1 MFTDT
6 ANRANN
12 TAGDTAADAVKADS
26 ANYMTAG
33 NGAASAP
40 STFTDIPYKMHLLLE
55 IGQLLMENGTD
66 SDRTVRYLKRT
77 ATYLGIPADHL
88 QIHITYTSIMLNVAN
103 PERTYTEIRKCRKH
117 AVNMYTLAATARLIW
132 RAMKARYTL
141 DRFNKRIEQ
150 VKAKPLPYT
159 PLQTAVG
166 SSFACGGS
174 CLLFGCDFPAFFVTA
189 VCAFFGFFT
198 RIFCNRHGFNPYA
211 SISIAAFVATL
222 MACLSQRFELSAT
235 PMLPIVACALFMVP
249 GVPLMNS
256 AADMINNYIAAGI
269 TRATDTLLIISS
281 MAFGT
286 AVAMQVGQFSDFAS
300 LSLSPGDIYLY
311 HPIAGAI
318 SAGGFS
324 LLFNVPR
331 RVTWVVA
338 IGGML
343 VIFIRNV
350 CMFDLGLGQAASSFF
365 GAASLGL
372 LALSAVRWFHIPN
385 IVLTLPSAIPLIPGV
400 LLYRS
405 LFTLLNIDTISPEM
419 LSAGVRSGIEA
430 ITIIISITIGVTI
443 QNIFFSRQIR
453 QRKIAQ
459 EKRLMERFEEK

>member
-1 MFTDT
+1 MSTDT
-6 ANRANN
+6 AITNSIS
-12 TAGDTAADAVKADS
+12 DTAKKIGT
-26 ANYMTAG
+26 Y
-33 NGAASAP
+33 ASLSSFA
-40 STFTDIPYKMHLLLE
+40 DIPYKMHLLLE

-66 SDRTVRYLKRT
+66 SERIMHYLKRT
-77 ATYLGIPADHL
+77 AVYMGIPPNHL
-88 QIHITYTSIMLNVAN
+88 QIHITYTSILLNVSN
-103 PERTYTEIRKCRKH
+103 PERTYTKIRKCRKH
-117 AVNMYTLAATARLIW
+117 SVNMYTLASTARLIW
-132 RAMKARYTL
+132 RAMRARYSL
-141 DRFNKRIEQ
+141 NRFKKRIDQ
-150 VKAKPLPYT
+150 IKAKELPYT
-159 PLQTAVG
+159 PLQTAIG

-174 CLLFGCDFPAFFVTA
+174 CLLFGGDLGAFFITA
-189 VCAFFGFFT
+189 VCAFLGFFT
-198 RIFCNRHGFNPYA
+198 RIFCNKHGFNPYA

-222 MACLSQRFELSAT
+222 MACLSQQLHISAT

-256 AADMINNYIAAGI
+256 AADMINNYINAGM
-269 TRATDTLLIISS
+269 TRAADTLLIISS

-286 AVAMQVGQFSDFAS
+286 AIAMQVGQFSDFAS

-331 RVTWVVA
+331 RVVWVVA
-338 IGGML
+338 VGGML
-343 VIFIRNV
+343 TILIRNI
-350 CMFDLGLGQAASSFF
+350 CMFDLGLSQAVSSFF
-365 GAASLGL
+365 GAASLGI

-430 ITIIISITIGVTI
+430 VTIIISITIGVTI
-443 QNIFFSRQIR
+443 HNIFFSRQIR
-453 QRKIAQ
+453 RRNIEQERK
-459 EKRLMERFEEK
+459 LMESFEGD